1 MTPSSGTTDAARR
14 LWARM
19 AGDTHEPTEIAR
31 AAEQLGARV
40 RLGLGR
46 WIGADAYQTLLQR
59 AAATARSTHPSLN
72 DVAGLSENASVT
84 LAAVRVH
91 GAAAVVDGVVAVVAL
106 VIELLGRIIGQEM
119 ARHLVEQCGAPSP
132 PAFTSTESKESAP

>member
-14 LWARM
+14 LWVRM

-31 AAEQLGARV
+31 VAGQLGAQL

-46 WIGADAYQTLLQR
+46 WIGVDAYQALLQR
-59 AAATARSTHPSLN
+59 AAVTARAAHPTLDGASCLGE
-72 DVAGLSENASVT
+72 DSSVT

-91 GAAAVVDGVVAVVAL
+91 GAAAVVDGLVTLVAL

-119 ARHLVEQCGAPSP
+119 AIHLVERCGAPP
-132 PAFTSTESKESAP
+132 PHEPTRTESKEKAP